1 MRGMDLL
8 PPAILAFVL
17 TSLLVEL
24 TPGPNMTYL
33 ALAALRDGRRAGYA
47 AVAGVALG
55 LALVGLAAGLG
66 VSELIAASPVIYQGM
81 KWAGVAYFA
90 YLTLESWTD
99 AGSGA
104 GAAPPADAQLFRR
117 GLITNLLN
125 PKAVIFYVAV
135 MPAFFDP
142 TQPML
147 GQALVLSGVYV
158 LVATAVHLAIV
169 TLAGALRPVLTNA
182 GLMGMAGKVFAVPL
196 AGVGLWIAFAT

>member
-1 MRGMDLL
+1 MEFL
-8 PPAILAFVL
+8 PPAILAFAL
-17 TSLLVEL
+17 TCLLVEL

-33 ALAALRDGRRAGYA
+33 ALVALRDGRRAGYA

-55 LALVGLAAGLG
+55 LALVGLAAGFG
-66 VSELIAASPVIYQGM
+66 ISELIAASPAIYQGL

-90 YLTLESWTD
+90 YLTWESWTD

-104 GAAPPADAQLFRR
+104 GDAPPADAQLFRR

-135 MPAFFDP
+135 LPAFFDP
-142 TQPML
+142 AQPMQR
-147 GQALVLSGVYV
+147 QALVLSAVYV
-158 LVATAVHLAIV
+158 LVATVVHLAIV
-169 TLAGALRPVLTNA
+169 TLAGALRPLLTNA
-182 GLMGMAGKVFAVPL
+182 GFMRVAGKVFAVPL

>member
-1 MRGMDLL
+1 MDIL
-8 PPAILAFVL
+8 PPAILAFAL

-33 ALAALRDGRRAGYA
+33 ALVALREGRRAGYA

-55 LALVGLAAGLG
+55 LALVGLAAALG
-66 VSELIAASPVIYQGM
+66 VSELIGASPLIYQGL

-90 YLTLESWTD
+90 YLTWESWTD
-99 AGSGA
+99 GGSEA
-104 GAAPPADAQLFRR
+104 AAAPPESQFFRR

-135 MPAFFDP
+135 LPAFIDAARP
-142 TQPML
+142 A
-147 GQALVLSGVYV
+147 GRQALILSGVYV
-158 LVATAVHLAIV
+158 MVATAVHAGIV

-182 GLMGMAGKVFAVPL
+182 GLMGVAGKVFAVPL
-196 AGVGLWIAFAT
+196 AGVGIWIAFAT